1 MRIDKHR
8 EYKLSSRRIDRSA
21 NNFAAGSSMPI
32 RELRTLDKEL
42 DLWEATD
49 EYLQFDRFLKC

>member
-1 MRIDKHR
+1 
-8 EYKLSSRRIDRSA
+8 
-21 NNFAAGSSMPI
+21 MPI